1 MVAIRSPAF
10 GFGWDDDTPWGEG
23 VSADKS
29 GVEGGAIN
37 SRRCVR
43 GMWGSMGRIGM
54 AFGGVGSASER
65 EAECVFMPTEY
76 EYQPLDE
83 LIATPPFTRC
93 SCYYRYTYGVWQGCI
108 ATDCFYGRIFL
119 L

>member
-43 GMWGSMGRIGM
+43 GMWGGVGRTGM
-54 AFGGVGSASER
+54 AFGGGR
-65 EAECVFMPTEY
+65 KRLGEAECVYIQRAEVSY
-76 EYQPLDE
+76 EGP
-83 LIATPPFTRC
+83 
-93 SCYYRYTYGVWQGCI
+93 RYG
-108 ATDCFYGRIFL
+108 A
-119 L
+119 

>member
-54 AFGGVGSASER
+54 AFGGVGSALER
-65 EAECVFMPTEY
+65 RNATTEVSTRV
-76 EYQPLDE
+76 QGQSGISDE
-83 LIATPPFTRC
+83 
-93 SCYYRYTYGVWQGCI
+93 
-108 ATDCFYGRIFL
+108 GRIFVS
-119 L
+119 

>member
-54 AFGGVGSASER
+54 AFGGVGSALER
-65 EAECVFMPTEY
+65 RNATTEVST
-76 EYQPLDE
+76 QVS
-83 LIATPPFTRC
+83 A
-93 SCYYRYTYGVWQGCI
+93 
-108 ATDCFYGRIFL
+108 
-119 L
+119 

>member
-54 AFGGVGSASER
+54 AFGGVGSALER
-65 EAECVFMPTEY
+65 RSAYICRRPRFRSY
-76 EYQPLDE
+76 L
-83 LIATPPFTRC
+83 AKF
-93 SCYYRYTYGVWQGCI
+93 
-108 ATDCFYGRIFL
+108 
-119 L
+119 

>member
-37 SRRCVR
+37 SRRCVSVR
-43 GMWGSMGRIGM
+43 GMWGSIYGYVWKVADASHGFSGGRKRLGEG
-54 AFGGVGSASER
+54 GGV
-65 EAECVFMPTEY
+65 
-76 EYQPLDE
+76 
-83 LIATPPFTRC
+83 
-93 SCYYRYTYGVWQGCI
+93 
-108 ATDCFYGRIFL
+108 RIYAD
-119 L
+119 

>member
-43 GMWGSMGRIGM
+43 GMWGSMGR
-54 AFGGVGSASER
+54 
-65 EAECVFMPTEY
+65 FMRDV
-76 EYQPLDE
+76 PLFNK
-83 LIATPPFTRC
+83 LVALKPSTI
-93 SCYYRYTYGVWQGCI
+93 
-108 ATDCFYGRIFL
+108 
-119 L
+119 

>member
-54 AFGGVGSASER
+54 AGVGSASER
-65 EAECVFMPTEY
+65 RSAYILV
-76 EYQPLDE
+76 L
-83 LIATPPFTRC
+83 LIRLV
-93 SCYYRYTYGVWQGCI
+93 SQGFFQLGMGEI
-108 ATDCFYGRIFL
+108 L
-119 L
+119 LKSSKYLLY

>member
-29 GVEGGAIN
+29 GVEGGALN

-54 AFGGVGSASER
+54 AFGGVGSALERRNATTEVSPQVSE
-65 EAECVFMPTEY
+65 
-76 EYQPLDE
+76 
-83 LIATPPFTRC
+83 
-93 SCYYRYTYGVWQGCI
+93 
-108 ATDCFYGRIFL
+108 
-119 L
+119 